1 MIIFK
6 KILCVLLL
14 LLIILIVI
22 CLIAL
27 GIMKSKTKNIMNDY
41 SSIYNN
47 EKYEQAYY
55 IDNID
60 VFKQNVSCGYAV
72 IEMFAKWNGNNE
84 ITEKSLFDK
93 YGKVVTSTGKSFEKE
108 MNIQFPEFKT
118 TMYRYLKNSEL
129 IDKVY
134 ESLSNGVPVPFEWAA
149 KLDDQWT
156 LHYSLIIGID
166 IKNDKVSILNPY
178 GYEENISIKE
188 FLDRTS
194 FESFENMPL
203 FFKLAFAFDIFE
215 KNTIFIAERK

>member
-1 MIIFK
+1 MKIFK
-6 KILCVLLL
+6 KILTVLS
-14 LLIILIVI
+14 LIFILLIVI

-27 GIMKSKTKNIMNDY
+27 GILKSKTKNIMNDY
-41 SSIYNN
+41 SSIYIN

-134 ESLSNGVPVPFEWAA
+134 ESLSKGVPVPFEWAA

-203 FFKLAFAFDIFE
+203 FFKLAFAFDIFD
-215 KNTIFIAERK
+215 KNTIFISEKK

>member
-1 MIIFK
+1 MKIFK
-6 KILCVLLL
+6 KILIVLLL
-14 LLIILIVI
+14 LLIILIII

-41 SSIYNN
+41 SSIYTN

-60 VFKQNVSCGYAV
+60 VLKQNVSCGYAV

-134 ESLSNGVPVPFEWAA
+134 ESLSKGVPVPFEWAA
-149 KLDDQWT
+149 KLDNQWT

-203 FFKLAFAFDIFE
+203 FFRLAFAFDIFD
-215 KNTIFIAERK
+215 KNTIFIAEKK